1 MSATPDEI
9 DLSHITAEQ
18 FATLVAGS
26 DDELILRT
34 VRETGT
40 RAVLDRVFQGMQERF
55 LGEGRQGGHP
65 DPVSGHR
72 RGR

>member
-40 RAVLDRVFQGMQERF
+40 RAVLDRV